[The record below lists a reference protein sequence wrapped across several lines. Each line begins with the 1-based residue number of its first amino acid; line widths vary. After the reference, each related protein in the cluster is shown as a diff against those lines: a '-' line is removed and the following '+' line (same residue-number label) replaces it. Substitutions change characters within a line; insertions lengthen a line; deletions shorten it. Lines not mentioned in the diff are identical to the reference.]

1 MSKNRKKPAIKGKKL
16 PPGQLQSEILKL
28 LKRHPRKRM
37 TARQVIRKL
46 KIANNSD
53 VVAAAMDRLVK
64 KELIS
69 AVEEN
74 KYQFNRHS
82 GDSRDGKTYTGYV
95 DMTRKGTAY
104 IICDD
109 LEEDVHISSK
119 YINNALN
126 GDKVTIRAWRPRG
139 RRRMEGEILEVL
151 ERATSQ
157 FIGNIYI
164 YNNKAIVVPDG
175 SADIEIIIP
184 AEETKGAVNRDM
196 VVVQVTEWIG
206 GQNKLTK
213 GKVISVLGAEGS
225 SDIEMKAILVNNG
238 FNLEF
243 PEEVLA
249 ESEALSTEITNE
261 EIGNRRDM
269 REIPTFTIDPETAKD
284 FDDALSIEYLEN
296 GQYEVGIHIADVAH
310 YVLPDTP
317 LDKEA
322 YRRSTSVYL
331 VDRVL
336 PMLPEKLSNELCSL
350 RPLEDKLTFS
360 AVFTF
365 DKNDKIVG
373 RWFGRTIIHSD
384 RRFTYEEAQEILE
397 NGSGEFASEL
407 KKLNRLAKTLR
418 KARFKN
424 GAINFETEEVKFRL
438 DEEGV
443 PVQVYVK
450 ERKDA
455 HLLVEDFML
464 LANKE
469 VAIYI
474 FNKGKTEQ
482 NEIPFVYRIHDEPDP
497 DRVAELVRFA
507 AELGFE
513 MSASSAKETA
523 SAYNKLAEAAE
534 KDPGLKLLQPLAIRT
549 MAKAVY
555 SSNNIGHYGLGFS
568 YYTHFTSPI
577 RRYSDVLSHRILA
590 KNLGGS
596 SRTSKENLEEKCKH
610 ISIMERRA
618 MDAERE
624 SVKYKQVEFLQK
636 HLGEEFEGF
645 VSGFSERGVF
655 VQLDSNFCEGRVSY
669 ETMDDAYELSDS
681 RLFITGRRSGGVIK
695 MGDKVK
701 VKITDTDLHK
711 RQITMVF
718 VPSDS

>member
-1 MSKNRKKPAIKGKKL
+1 MSKNRKKPIKGKKL
-16 PPGQLQSEILKL
+16 PPGQLQSEIMRL
-28 LKRHPRKRM
+28 LRRHPKKRM
-37 TARQVIRKL
+37 NARQIIRKL

-53 VVAAAMDRLVK
+53 VVAAAADRLVK
-64 KELIS
+64 KDLLVN
-69 AVEEN
+69 VEEN
-74 KYQFNRHS
+74 KYQLNTQAALAS
-82 GDSRDGKTYTGYV
+82 SDKTYTGVV
-95 DMTRKGTAY
+95 DMTRKGSAY
-104 IICDD
+104 IMCDG
-109 LEEDVHISSK
+109 LEEDVHVAPK

-126 GDKVTIRAWRPRG
+126 GDKVIIRAWLPRG

-157 FIGNIYI
+157 FIGNIYL
-164 YNNKAIVVPDG
+164 YNNQAIVVPEG
-175 SADIEIIIP
+175 TADIDIIVP
-184 AEETKGAVNRDM
+184 LDKTKGANQGDM
-196 VVVQVTEWIG
+196 VVVEVTEWVG
-206 GQNKLTK
+206 GGNNANR
-213 GKVISVLGAEGS
+213 GKILAVLGAKGS
-225 SDIEMKAILVNNG
+225 SDIDMKAILVNNG

-243 PEEVLA
+243 PEEVIN
-249 ESEALSTEITNE
+249 ESEALETEITE
-261 EIGNRRDM
+261 DEIGLRRDM
-269 REIPTFTIDPETAKD
+269 REFTTFTIDPETAKD
-284 FDDALSIEYLEN
+284 FDDALSIHYLDN
-296 GQYEVGIHIADVAH
+296 GQFEVGVHIADVAH
-310 YVLPDTP
+310 YVHPNTA

-322 YRRSTSVYL
+322 FRRSTSVYL

-365 DKNDKIVG
+365 DKNNKIID

-397 NGSGEFASEL
+397 NGTGEFASEL
-407 KKLNRLAKTLR
+407 KKLNQLAGRLR

-443 PVQVYVK
+443 PIQVYVK

-474 FNKGKTEQ
+474 FNKGKSE
-482 NEIPFVYRIHDEPDP
+482 NLEIPFVYRIHDEPDP

-507 AELGFE
+507 AELGFD
-513 MSASSAKETA
+513 MQARTPQETA
-523 SAYNKLAEAAE
+523 NAYNRLAEAAE
-534 KDPGLKLLQPLAIRT
+534 KDPGLKMLQPLAIRT

-555 SSNNIGHYGLGFS
+555 STKNVGHYGLGFG

-590 KNLGGS
+590 KNLES
-596 SRTSKENLEEKCKH
+596 SWRQNQEKLEERCGH
-610 ISIMERRA
+610 ISRMERRA

-624 SVKYKQVEFLQK
+624 SVKYKQVEYLEK
-636 HLGEEFEGF
+636 HLGDVFDGF
-645 VSGFSERGVF
+645 VSGFSERGIF
-655 VQLDSNFCEGRVSY
+655 VQLEANFCEGRVSF
-669 ETMDDAYELSDS
+669 ETMNEAYDLSDG
-681 RLFITGRRSGGVIK
+681 RLFITGQRSGQKIK

-701 VKITDTDLHK
+701 VKITDTDLHR
-711 RQITMVF
+711 RQVTMVF
-718 VPSDS
+718 VEESA